1 RRETIKDKARFL
13 PPTVYVNEQNYTKV
27 HFSTDEEI
35 DSSSTKR
42 SGEVI
47 NYETDSDADL
57 FYNKDGVRMPML
69 PDLDDN
75 TTYVLRKEGT

>member
-1 RRETIKDKARFL
+1 MVLSGTEKDLLFRSQSIKDKARFL

-42 SGEVI
+42 SGEV
-47 NYETDSDADL
+47 
-57 FYNKDGVRMPML
+57 V
-69 PDLDDN
+69 
-75 TTYVLRKEGT
+75 EGGG